1 MFPFDHSEN
10 IRDVFRGIKRE
21 PWGGGGGGGG
31 LELQETES
39 IANIIKLRS
48 NLYIS
53 IILYLIA

>member
-21 PWGGGGGGGG
+21 PWGGGG